1 MVNNVIVSLKIE
13 GLDELMDVEMPCQ
26 VHLSEV
32 LPHLLSGLK
41 ELGIPSLQKARTLS
55 LVRGNT
61 ALSTEMS
68 LAESGVWDGSIL
80 SVHGEG

>member
-13 GLDELMDVEMPCQ
+13 GLDELMDVELPCQ

-41 ELGIPSLQKARTLS
+41 ELGIPSLQRAKTLS

-61 ALSTEMS
+61 ALSTGKS
-68 LAESGVWDGSIL
+68 LAESGVWDGSIVSL
-80 SVHGEG
+80 NAEE